1 MGTFRAFV
9 LGLAVIAL
17 VVSPALA
24 KGGGGGGGGGGAGG
38 GGNGNGGGPAAGSP
52 GNGQAN
58 GHGNDQGN
66 GHGVGQGAGGS
77 SGFTTGAGRGTALTA
92 PGSRHRSETA
102 TQRLSTPSPG
112 KANPPSGV
120 RPGIGRVG
128 TVPTT
133 PGQTP

>member
-24 KGGGGGGGGGGAGG
+24 KGGGGGGGGGGAAGG
-38 GGNGNGGGPAAGSP
+38 GNGGGPAAGSP

-120 RPGIGRVG
+120 RPGKGRVG
-128 TVPTT
+128 TVP